1 MTKRRN
7 NTILLLLV
15 LIGLSGCFEFRI
27 PQIGTIV
34 APTIEAGPYEFF
46 ITSQTLPF
54 DSVLAFAGDQLPLD
68 DYRES
73 YPDDPTG
80 KADWFVFRY
89 DLSENFSVDLDIEAE
104 AVSKSFSQSME
115 MVEIETQTVSLSKP
129 IQLQDIMDLSLVPN
143 GTVIPIP
150 ALAIPPDTSYI
161 TFPMTRQRFS
171 SGNIDVTLHN
181 DLVCDLGAPI
191 SMTFYDSSTAS
202 PIFDGNS
209 DTLQLR
215 WSNIVPPGT
224 QATASTSLAGCE
236 LPKNVMVITRGYI
249 ANNGGGPDMVTV
261 SDAMKTSSFNASGS
275 VSNLQPELVEGY
287 IEAQTLD
294 LSDDISFGQTISEPG
309 LSVDM
314 VYLDTAHVSITI
326 SNTSPITGK
335 VFFEFLS
342 LDTSPLA
349 GIQAFSTDSLT
360 IPAEGSQ
367 TYTFDLNSAS
377 FDLSQ
382 DLSYRSYIHTYGQD
396 AEFESSDIFQVDFAF
411 YGKNPGDPIAVKSV
425 DATASDYVFEI
436 DDMAVDGFDLA
447 DVIPDGFEGIELY
460 SVELSMDILSTIDIP
475 TTLDLNLIGTKNAG
489 LDSVSIS
496 VQQQITGPGS
506 NPHIVITNASE
517 LINFMP
523 ESIFFGGK
531 IALDGSGNLEL
542 AQDLS
547 VDIQIAVPLQFIITD
562 PVSFKLPYFPL
573 DKMNPLPSFLDDF
586 AGSLKAKIH
595 NGWQFGVDLNVYVA
609 HDTTYFNNI
618 AYADCV
624 RTLVELEVAALDTS
638 TQLLVVTK
646 EDYDFLVAA
655 QDSNWLY
662 IDVLL
667 NGTND
672 GQPSTF
678 VTTDSISLELYI
690 QAEGTLN
697 FNEILPDTTGGAE

>member
-7 NTILLLLV
+7 NIILLLLV

-27 PQIGTIV
+27 PEIGTIV
-34 APTIEAGPYEFF
+34 TPKIEVGPYEFF
-46 ITSQTLPF
+46 LTSQTLPF
-54 DSVLAFAGDQLPLD
+54 DSVLAFAGDQLPLN

-80 KADWFVFRY
+80 KADWFVIRY

-115 MVEIETQTVSLSKP
+115 MVDIGTQTVSLSQP

-143 GTVIPIP
+143 GIVVPIP
-150 ALAIPPDTSYI
+150 AVAIPPDTSYV
-161 TFPMTRQRFS
+161 TFPMTRQSFL
-171 SGNIDVTLHN
+171 SGDIDVTLQN

-191 SMTFYDSSTAS
+191 TMTFYDSTTAS
-202 PIFDGNS
+202 PIFDGNG
-209 DTLQLR
+209 DTLQLL
-215 WSNIVPPGT
+215 WSNVVPPGT
-224 QATASTSLAGCE
+224 QAIASASLAGCE
-236 LPKNVMVITRGYI
+236 LSKNVMVVTRGYI

-261 SDAMKTSSFNASGS
+261 SDEMKTSSFNASGS
-275 VSNLQPELVEGY
+275 ISNLQPKLVEGY
-287 IEAQTLD
+287 IEPQTLD

-309 LSVDM
+309 LSVDK
-314 VYLDTAHVSITI
+314 VYLDTSHVSITI

-342 LDTSPLA
+342 LDTSPSA
-349 GIQAFSTDSLT
+349 GIQTFSTDSLT

-367 TYTFDLNSAS
+367 TYSFDLNSAS
-377 FDLSQ
+377 FDLSK
-382 DLSYRSYIHTYGQD
+382 DLSYRSYIHTYGQY
-396 AEFESSDIFQVDFAF
+396 AEFELSDVFQVDFAF

-425 DATASDYVFEI
+425 DATATNYEFKI
-436 DDMAVDGFDLA
+436 DDMTVDGFDLA

-475 TTLDLNLIGTKNAG
+475 TTLDLNLIGTKNGG
-489 LDSVSIS
+489 LDSVTIS
-496 VQQQITGPGS
+496 VQQQITGPGGD
-506 NPHIVITNASE
+506 PHIVIADASE

-542 AQDLS
+542 VQDLS
-547 VDIQIAVPLQFIITD
+547 VDIGIAVPLQFTITD
-562 PVSFKLPYFPL
+562 PVSFNLPYIPL
-573 DKMNPLPSFLDDF
+573 DKMSPLPIFLDDF
-586 AGSLKAKIH
+586 TGSLKANIK
-595 NGWQFGVDLNVYVA
+595 NGWQFGVDLNIYMA
-609 HDTTYFNNI
+609 HDTLFFNNI

-624 RTLVELEVAALDTS
+624 RTLVEIEVPALDTT
-638 TQLLVVTK
+638 TQILVITK
-646 EDYDFLVAA
+646 EDYDFLAAA

-662 IDVLL
+662 IDILL
-667 NGTND
+667 NGQNN

-678 VTTDSISLELYI
+678 VTTDSVSLDLYI

-697 FNEILPDTTGGAE
+697 FNEISPDTTGGDQ